1 MELMAARRKREVH
14 HNPDTI
20 ERLRELINARL
31 IINTLTSHVNS
42 GKKMAPSRITA
53 GLGLLKKIIP
63 DQAAVTHSG
72 DANNPI
78 KIEAELEIRPQ
89 LSRAEWEKRHV
100 LKK

>member
-1 MELMAARRKREVH
+1 MAARHKREVH

-31 IINTLTSHVNS
+31 IINTLSEHVNS
-42 GKKMAPSRITA
+42 GKEMAPSRITA

-63 DQAAVTHSG
+63 DQAAITHSG
-72 DANNPI
+72 DKDNPI
-78 KIEAELEIRPQ
+78 EHKHDIEIRPQ